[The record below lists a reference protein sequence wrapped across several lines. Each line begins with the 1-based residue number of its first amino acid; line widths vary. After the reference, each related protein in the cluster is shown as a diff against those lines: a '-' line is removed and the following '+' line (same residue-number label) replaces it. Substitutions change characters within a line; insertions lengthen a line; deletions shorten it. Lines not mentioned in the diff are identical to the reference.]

1 MTKEQDLKKN
11 MLWNAAGNL
20 IYLGSQWLITVLVA
34 NIGNFKDAGIL
45 SIAMSISATFQTL
58 AMFGLRN
65 FQISDVENKY
75 SDSAYVKF
83 RVVTCTVA
91 LLGCMLFSLLGGY
104 GVGYLLPIFI
114 FMLFRLSENFSDVL
128 HGIAQKNGRLDIA
141 GKSFAIKG
149 LSTLVIFIAG
159 YKLSDN
165 LSVSLLLMAALS
177 WTSTLLYDMVVVRKL
192 SQFRLWTPRLDWFSL
207 AKETAPLCIYL
218 FLSAAIYTVP
228 KLILEQRC
236 GEEILGAYS
245 SIFAPALLI
254 STAAGYLYTP
264 FVPAFA
270 EARQENDSR
279 AFIMLFLK
287 ISVAVAAFAL
297 ITVIAAVFLGDF
309 ALGLLFGDK
318 ILGYTYLLI
327 PILVSIFVNAMFTF
341 LCTLCVVLRDFRGLL
356 VACAAGLVCEVAV
369 TGTWIDSS
377 GVNAT
382 SYGYI
387 LACAISGIMLLFR
400 MLYLLFG
407 KNKKGV

>member
-1 MTKEQDLKKN
+1 MKEQNIKKSV
-11 MLWNAAGNL
+11 LWNAGGNL
-20 IYLGSQWLITVLVA
+20 IYLVCQWLITILVA
-34 NIGNFKDAGIL
+34 NTGDFSDAGIL
-45 SIAMSISATFQTL
+45 SIAMSISATFQTI
-58 AMFGLRN
+58 AMFGIRN

-83 RVVTCTVA
+83 RTITCAVA

-104 GVGYLLPIFI
+104 GTEQLLSIFI
-114 FMLFRLSENFSDVL
+114 FMVFRLSENFSDVL
-128 HGIAQKNGRLDIA
+128 HGIAQKNGRLDVA

-149 LSTLVIFIAG
+149 VCTLAVFIVG
-159 YKLSDN
+159 YKLSGS
-165 LSVSLLLMAALS
+165 LCVGLLLMAILS
-177 WTSTLLYDMVVVRKL
+177 WTSTVFYDVLVTRKL
-192 SQFRLWTPRLDWFSL
+192 SGFSVWTRKLAWLPL

-228 KLILEQRC
+228 KLILEQKC

-270 EARQENDSR
+270 EAYQGKDTN
-279 AFIMLFLK
+279 AFIKLFLK
-287 ISVAVAAFAL
+287 ITAAVAVFAL
-297 ITVIAAVFLGDF
+297 VTVVAAIFLGDF

-327 PILVSIFVNAMFTF
+327 PILVSIFVNAIFTF
-341 LCTLCVVLRDFRGLL
+341 LCTLCVVLRDFWGLL
-356 VACAAGLVCEVAV
+356 ISCAVGLICEVAV
-369 TGTWIDSS
+369 TGLWIDAA

-387 LACAISGIMLLFR
+387 LACALSGVMLLCR
-400 MLYLLFG
+400 MLYILYG

>member
-1 MTKEQDLKKN
+1 MEEKN
-11 MLWNAAGNL
+11 FKRNMVWNALGNL
-20 IYLGSQWLITVLVA
+20 VFLGCQWLITIFVA
-34 NIGNFKDAGIL
+34 NLGDFKDAGLL
-45 SIAMSISATFQTL
+45 SIAMSLSATFQTISV
-58 AMFGLRN
+58 FGIRSY
-65 FQISDVENKY
+65 QVSDLQGKY
-75 SDSAYVKF
+75 SDTCYVGF
-83 RVVTCTVA
+83 RVITCTVA
-91 LLGCMLFSLLGGY
+91 TALCLAFSVIGSYGAEQIVAIALFM
-104 GVGYLLPIFI
+104 F
-114 FMLFRLSENFSDVL
+114 FRLSDNFSDVL
-128 HGIAQKNGRLDIA
+128 YGIAHKNGRLDIV
-141 GKSFAIKG
+141 GKSYLIKG
-149 LSTLVIFIAG
+149 PFTLAFFLGG
-159 YKLSDN
+159 YILTN
-165 LSVSLLLMAALS
+165 ELNMSLLLMAVSS
-177 WTSTLLYDMVVVRKL
+177 WCVTVLYDYFAVRRFSDFKL
-192 SQFRLWTPRLDWFSL
+192 WQRRLNWLDL
-207 AKETAPLCIYL
+207 GRETLPLCIYL
-218 FLSAAIYTVP
+218 FASAAISTIP

-264 FVPAFA
+264 FVPSFA

-279 AFIMLFLK
+279 AFIKLFLK

-369 TGTWIDSS
+369 TGAWIDAS